1 MGKMT
6 KFTTI
11 VAIHL
16 GDGLSLATCEEL
28 LLESKLTPFLLSF
41 LSILV
46 VLLTMRAM
54 VASSSLEVEDS
65 SFF

>member
-1 MGKMT
+1 MRKMT

-28 LLESKLTPFLLSF
+28 LFLGVEVD
-41 LSILV
+41 SILV
-46 VLLTMRAM
+46 ECL
-54 VASSSLEVEDS
+54 
-65 SFF
+65 